1 MSIHTIPINQPPQV
15 RRILQLRA
23 PKGALAA
30 VDAEDGV
37 EAFLHDLA
45 GGGSRVVD
53 VGAGFEREDDDWK
66 MVRCEL
72 LMAEW
77 VRE

>member
-1 MSIHTIPINQPPQV
+1 
-15 RRILQLRA
+15 
-23 PKGALAA
+23 LAA